1 MSEHRWRIAVVGLAT
16 LFSLVTSKSVAP
28 SQQNQ
33 PNYLDIFKGYYSYWG
48 KNRLQ
53 TIDIQQNCQELWAL
67 TDKEFTKVESK
78 GVLGSLEQL
87 ERLCPTNSSDLSLAC
102 QGAIGLSNYLCSVA
116 HGKQHETG
124 KSLSPASVTA
134 EDVKKLSS
142 NASELCLWLEATNL
156 PQKLITIIEKK
167 SEKSLSN
174 FGNSSLPYQKHCQE
188 ICSGNSQHLC
198 RIFIQG
204 LRTVY
209 EWEEDPKG
217 LRDDQQQNLNMGA
230 DSQLEPSSNNP
241 DPFEDKNVASDN
253 QGSIPNELPLAQR
266 LSEAQIIESTT
277 PATTTPVPVSDLAAT
292 TTQPAT
298 KPATQ
303 PVTSTAAT
311 TAMLRTTTL
320 SAAEPAKTSSTA
332 PSGTPKATPLT
343 FQPEQEMPAPGL
355 TSTEMEEPQPDSDPD
370 LTIPMADLPDAEG
383 PYSDEDNAEKGM
395 EAEGHENLANPMRNE
410 PATGFVN
417 DSDHMDEPE
426 DTHFLL
432 YFITFALVTIGGYVI
447 YMRRNRIIAL
457 VIQGRGASSSRRR
470 ASRSSSRDSR
480 PSGGSYRKLV
490 NNLEEV
496 ITSSQSVKNSNVIY

>member
-1 MSEHRWRIAVVGLAT
+1 MCVRVRALTWHCSSSEWPSQSRRFSAVEDPIRGWYRVHSQWFFQHRRGHHVIMSEHRWRIAVVGLAT

-266 LSEAQIIESTT
+266 LSEAQIIE
-277 PATTTPVPVSDLAAT
+277 
-292 TTQPAT
+292 
-298 KPATQ
+298 
-303 PVTSTAAT
+303 
-311 TAMLRTTTL
+311 
-320 SAAEPAKTSSTA
+320 
-332 PSGTPKATPLT
+332 
-343 FQPEQEMPAPGL
+343 
-355 TSTEMEEPQPDSDPD
+355 
-370 LTIPMADLPDAEG
+370 
-383 PYSDEDNAEKGM
+383 
-395 EAEGHENLANPMRNE
+395 
-410 PATGFVN
+410 
-417 DSDHMDEPE
+417 
-426 DTHFLL
+426 
-432 YFITFALVTIGGYVI
+432 
-447 YMRRNRIIAL
+447 
-457 VIQGRGASSSRRR
+457 
-470 ASRSSSRDSR
+470 
-480 PSGGSYRKLV
+480 
-490 NNLEEV
+490 
-496 ITSSQSVKNSNVIY
+496 